1 MDFELEQKHHKLEDW
16 TLDLII
22 RSQKEIEALEN
33 ENNKLK
39 EEIKLLKTMLD
50 ENK

>member
-16 TLDLII
+16 TLDLIV

-33 ENNKLK
+33 ENQKLK
-39 EEIKLLKTMLD
+39 QEIILLKDRLARY
-50 ENK
+50 K